1 MKLKNYLIAFLL
13 LNFSLYAGNEH
24 SNTTADPKVNI
35 EIVNIVTNGLILPNN
50 IISFANVEDLDIEFD
65 VKISYTGNNTKITEK
80 GVVNCYYYEPNSFDN
95 EIAKH
100 YNNGVNPLYLFSKE
114 DIKLASDSSGYSYT
128 FRQKLRF
135 KKSVAFNSGCSI
147 VFRYRTATLTTEISD
162 KLTYKIIGGTKT
174 GKDPQ
179 KSTTADIKLTNISY
193 SDGSPIINN
202 KIIVPDFEGDEI
214 GTIGIN
220 LSFDFNCTYG
230 SQLISYYP
238 GLQISLSDNLSVR
251 SYLTEWITPIITNGS
266 LTFNNLK
273 IKSSDISPS
282 SYLKIRFKFQ
292 EKDINLNCAIVKG
305 NNIKPILDNIISDNQ
320 MIESGQTAE
329 SFIFSSSPYVD
340 YTIPCK
346 YRACKSNRDY
356 RYINT
361 YKWQIRTLNNNW
373 TDIPGANLKEYSPS
387 KTFSENTY
395 YRRLA
400 FVNSEQ
406 YSISNILSIII
417 KDTTTKNNICCD
429 QSLPHRNSQPQ
440 QINGDDSKPTLYT
453 YQWQFAKYFLGTN
466 LSPWHDINGATNKNY
481 QHTFSEDAIT
491 NDERTAFR
499 RILKLNS
506 LPVHTS
512 NIITILRYT
521 ILDYTPPSRRRVAAT
536 SIDNLS
542 IYPNPFTNNFSI
554 EGSVNIKSIKLYD
567 SFGQTV
573 NIEKYQKSNNLIE
586 VDTSKL
592 QSGIY
597 LLKVDNTTFS
607 KTLMKN

>member
-1 MKLKNYLIAFLL
+1 MKPKNYLIAFLL
-13 LNFSLYAGNEH
+13 FNFSLHAGNEY

-35 EIVNIVTNGLILPNN
+35 EIVNIVTNGLLLPNN
-50 IISFANVEDLDIEFD
+50 TLSFTSAEDLDIEFD
-65 VKISYTGNNTKITEK
+65 VKISYTGNNPKITEK

-100 YNNGVNPLYLFSKE
+100 YNNGVNPLYLFKRE
-114 DIKLASDSSGYSYT
+114 NIKLASNTLGYSYT

-147 VFRYRTATLTTEISD
+147 VFRYRTAILPIDISN

-174 GKDPQ
+174 GKEPK
-179 KSTTADIKLTNISY
+179 KSATADIKLTNISY

-202 KIIVPDFEGDEI
+202 KIIAPDFEGDEI
-214 GTIGIN
+214 GTIDIN

-230 SQLISYYP
+230 SNLITYYP
-238 GLQISLSDNLSVR
+238 GLQISISDNVSVR
-251 SYLTEWITPIITNGS
+251 SYLTEWITPIITNGK

-273 IKSSDISPS
+273 IKSSDLSPS

-305 NNIKPILDNIISDNQ
+305 NNSKPILYNIISDNQ
-320 MIESGQTAE
+320 TVISGQTIK
-329 SFIFSSSPYVD
+329 SFNSESPYMNF
-340 YTIPCK
+340 TIPCK
-346 YRACKSNRDY
+346 YRGCNGNSDY

-361 YKWQIRTLNNNW
+361 FKWQTRTKNSNW
-373 TDIPGANLKEYSPS
+373 LDIPNATTKDYSPI
-387 KTFSENTY
+387 KNFTENTY

-400 FVNSEQ
+400 FYNSEQ
-406 YSISNILSIII
+406 YSISNTISVTIYNPSLEN
-417 KDTTTKNNICCD
+417 TICCN
-429 QSLPHRNSQPQ
+429 QVLPLANSQPEE
-440 QINGDDSKPTLYT
+440 ITGNIPDLNNFN
-453 YQWQFAKYFLGTN
+453 YQWQICKNPLMNFQEWT
-466 LSPWHDINGATNKNY
+466 DIP
-481 QHTFSEDAIT
+481 IT
-491 NDERTAFR
+491 NQNYTHIFTEASGRFTTQTSFR
-499 RILKLNS
+499 RLIKNNS
-506 LPVHTS
+506 LVISTS
-512 NIITILRYT
+512 NIVHI
-521 ILDYTPPSRRRVAAT
+521 SRGGRPIV
-536 SIDNLS
+536 SSSKLS
-542 IYPNPFTNNFSI
+542 NNGQFTKENIINIYPNPFTNNFSI
-554 EGSVNIKSIKLYD
+554 EGSVNINSIKLYD